1 MLIHAKDRDYSAE
14 HRGIK
19 MKFFYKK
26 EFQCQLEVRTAAEAR
41 KLLNDW
47 ARLKIPPAQLQ
58 EYFALIK
65 NYVGATVDDV
75 VVGKDGQYYINGKSL
90 EVI

>member
-26 EFQCQLEVRTAAEAR
+26 EA
-41 KLLNDW
+41 N
-47 ARLKIPPAQLQ
+47 I
-58 EYFALIK
+58 I
-65 NYVGATVDDV
+65 
-75 VVGKDGQYYINGKSL
+75 
-90 EVI
+90 